1 MKRFVYP
8 MVVFEDKDAG
18 EYTVLFPDLDIV
30 TSGNT
35 VEEAYLKGRDYL
47 ESYISMAIKFESD
60 LSNPCTYTEAKG
72 MNPKRIVLLADSK
85 VENQNITL
93 SQEEASYNTTV
104 KRFIQVE
111 GD

>member
-35 VEEAYLKGRDYL
+35 VEEAYLKGKDYL
-47 ESYISMAIKFESD
+47 ESYVNMAIKFESD
-60 LSNPCTYTEAKG
+60 FAAPCTYKEALG

-85 VENQNITL
+85 IENQNITL
-93 SQEEASYNTTV
+93 SQEEASYKTTV
-104 KRFIQVE
+104 RKFIQVE